1 MCGILGE
8 LTFRDQLMSSDNF
21 KRILKL
27 SESRGPDNTSMKT
40 VGERLRFGF
49 NRLSVMDTSINANQ
63 PMWSPTK
70 RYLIVYNGEIYNH
83 LDLRNNLP
91 KKGAEI
97 KSHGDTATIA
107 CCIEEWGIRK
117 VINQLDGMFA
127 IGIWD
132 QHENCLSL
140 VRDFAGI
147 KPLFY
152 GWNGKTL
159 VFASQYNQVSRHPAF
174 HNEPINQKV
183 LKLYLAQ
190 HFVPPPYGILRNTYS
205 VSPGEIITFHM
216 DGKKDSVKYW
226 DFPEY
231 YKVSIK
237 EYDAVKQVYN
247 GLHSAVQA
255 ELMSDVPLGAFLS
268 GGVDSPLVCYHACYN
283 NFNDF
288 ETFSMGS
295 DSLVHD
301 ESYLS
306 SQYAESLGTKHHTV
320 KMNANNSL
328 DALEKAVAAAGEPIG
343 DLSILP
349 TWEVSKLASSRVT
362 VALSGDGGDELFF
375 GYERFRSIAKN
386 HWLWSFPYPLRFL
399 IRGLDRMF
407 VNDKYVNECVLA
419 KTPGEAH
426 FGLHSR
432 FPIGLIE
439 DLVPS
444 LSNISLPENFD
455 TYEYSKPRE
464 IDEVVLVGGQTRMP
478 KVQEMV
484 KKIFGKEAKKGVNPD
499 EVVAIGASVQG
510 AILSGDQDVK
520 DILLLDVTPLS
531 LGIET
536 LGGIFTRLIDR
547 NTTIPARQSKI
558 FTTAEDN
565 QSSVDI
571 HVLQGERQQ
580 ANYNKT
586 IGRFH
591 LDGLPSAPRN
601 SPQIDVGF
609 DIDANGILSVSARD
623 MATGNEQKIAITTS
637 SGLSSKEIQQ
647 MIQDAEAN
655 IGEDEFKR
663 KEFEI
668 RHKAETLIYETK
680 KKLSVL
686 DDKLDLLVK
695 SDVESAV
702 VALQQALERKVPLNN
717 NSNIELIHSQMDLVL
732 QIWQKLWTNFYVK
745 DDSNEQ
751 SVNFVNAN
759 YYGICR
765 NDPAD
770 ISRDHQNESHE
781 EFIDADYE
789 VVDNDDRYFNRRN

>member
-231 YKVSIK
+231 YKGSIK
-237 EYDAVKQVYN
+237 ENDAVKQVSN

-306 SQYAESLGTKHHTV
+306 SQYAEFLGTKHHTV

-464 IDEVVLVGGQTRMP
+464 IDELLHLIRRAEFYGMLQKTLA
-478 KVQEMV
+478 KVDRASMAHSLEVRVPFLKKTMIEKVTNMGVNVHQPMTER
-484 KKIFGKEAKKGVNPD
+484 KKILYTLLQNSFPMIEPEKSKKGFSIPLTGWIRT
-499 EVVAIGASVQG
+499 AF
-510 AILSGDQDVK
+510 K
-520 DILLLDVTPLS
+520 DPFYQTLLDNKFCQS
-531 LGIET
+531 YGIEKKTMENMLT
-536 LGGIFTRLIDR
+536 LHVAGHKDLKWPLFSLYSLAVW
-547 NTTIPARQSKI
+547 AR
-558 FTTAEDN
+558 E
-565 QSSVDI
+565 
-571 HVLQGERQQ
+571 
-580 ANYNKT
+580 
-586 IGRFH
+586 GRS
-591 LDGLPSAPRN
+591 LA
-601 SPQIDVGF
+601 
-609 DIDANGILSVSARD
+609 
-623 MATGNEQKIAITTS
+623 
-637 SGLSSKEIQQ
+637 
-647 MIQDAEAN
+647 
-655 IGEDEFKR
+655 
-663 KEFEI
+663 
-668 RHKAETLIYETK
+668 
-680 KKLSVL
+680 
-686 DDKLDLLVK
+686 
-695 SDVESAV
+695 
-702 VALQQALERKVPLNN
+702 
-717 NSNIELIHSQMDLVL
+717 
-732 QIWQKLWTNFYVK
+732 
-745 DDSNEQ
+745 
-751 SVNFVNAN
+751 
-759 YYGICR
+759 
-765 NDPAD
+765 
-770 ISRDHQNESHE
+770 
-781 EFIDADYE
+781 
-789 VVDNDDRYFNRRN
+789 